1 MSDEERGD
9 SLGRALGDIR
19 RGASRAPPP
28 TSAAVK
34 GKPSLHQGLDRILAD
49 EFRGGARDAARHGA
63 SEPPAR
69 APDVAELAR
78 ARRAPAAQPVTS
90 RSAWPARPVVV
101 AVIAC
106 LLLIMALLVQR
117 HETTPA
123 PEDASFRMQVERLGR
138 AVDDYKSA
146 YGHLPVSLS
155 QLPQFPANGIEL
167 SFRSYRLRLLADQPE
182 FFFAP
187 AAVGGF
193 MLVGRY
199 RGEVWMYTEASR
211 RPLRRLGPDAV

>member
-19 RGASRAPPP
+19 RGASRARPP
-28 TSAAVK
+28 TSAAAK
-34 GKPSLHQGLDRILAD
+34 GKPGLHQGLDRILAD
-49 EFRGGARDAARHGA
+49 EFRGEARDAARHGA

-69 APDVAELAR
+69 TPDVAELAR
-78 ARRAPAAQPVTS
+78 ARRAPAAQPATS
-90 RSAWPARPVVV
+90 WPARPVVV
-101 AVIAC
+101 TVIAS
-106 LLLIMALLVQR
+106 LLLIAALFVQR
-117 HETTPA
+117 HETTPV

-146 YGHLPVSLS
+146 HGQLPASLS

-211 RPLRRLGPDAV
+211 RPLRRLGPVGV